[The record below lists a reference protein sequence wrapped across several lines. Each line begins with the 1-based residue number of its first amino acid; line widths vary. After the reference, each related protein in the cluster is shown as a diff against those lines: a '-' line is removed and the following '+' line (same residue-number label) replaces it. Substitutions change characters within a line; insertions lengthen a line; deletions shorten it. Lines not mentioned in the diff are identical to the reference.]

1 MYSPHWRGGKDFAAE
16 PKICELKKLLLRSK
30 RIEKFKGKRIKPNE
44 LIKKATFN
52 LNNTR
57 SAKYGYSSEQI
68 EEQALKLD
76 TGEYFQEVYDFH
88 RLMKVKEDR
97 DRRERFDSKIDRRK
111 KRLRDPLEIG
121 EKVLVLAERLRKK
134 DAPGRLHKSTTE
146 NKSFFNKDKIFTIS
160 ERSKLN
166 YNTYLYRLKENG
178 RKTKNRFLRQE
189 LFALKN
195 QFVEW

>member
-30 RIEKFKGKRIKPNE
+30 GIEKFKGKRIKPNE

-134 DAPGRLHKSTTE
+134 RCSW
-146 NKSFFNKDKIFTIS
+146 
-160 ERSKLN
+160 
-166 YNTYLYRLKENG
+166 
-178 RKTKNRFLRQE
+178 KT
-189 LFALKN
+189 
-195 QFVEW
+195 V

>member
-134 DAPGRLHKSTTE
+134 DAAGKLYKSTTE
-146 NKSFFNKDKIFTIS
+146 NKSFFNRDRIFTIS